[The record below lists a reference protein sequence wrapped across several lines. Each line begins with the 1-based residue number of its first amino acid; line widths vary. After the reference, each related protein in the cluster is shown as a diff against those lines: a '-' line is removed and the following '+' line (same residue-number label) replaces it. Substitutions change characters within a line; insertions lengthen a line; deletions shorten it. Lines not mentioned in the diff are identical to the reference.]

1 MERPCGNRRR
11 QVHEQGPAACGV
23 LGTERR
29 RFGRG
34 RRGFGESKFGT
45 WEFKVDLWVGRLRA
59 CGRRCL
65 PLRGKVRAVPGDEVW
80 VCCSLAAAC
89 HPVAGTH
96 FARKRR
102 LGRPCVRC
110 LAPLGQG
117 ALPVCVF
124 DAVCPAGQKRFRV
137 GAPDF
142 GRFTGKSFLRGRF
155 AHQETFPA
163 RQGNGVAGHISSLLL
178 FAANI
183 RGEAYGRDRFSPFTS
198 FSRPQKAIFPPSP
211 PPHPPPSR
219 GENGGLCPHPL
230 KGFIP

>member
-1 MERPCGNRRR
+1 M
-11 QVHEQGPAACGV
+11 
-23 LGTERR
+23 
-29 RFGRG
+29 GRALAG
-34 RRGFGESKFGT
+34 LAMWKLENWGIG
-45 WEFKVDLWVGRLRA
+45 A

-80 VCCSLAAAC
+80 VCCSLTAAH

-124 DAVCPAGQKRFRV
+124 DAVCPCGAKALQSWRAGFWPVHGKEFFAGAFCPSGNFP
-137 GAPDF
+137 GAP
-142 GRFTGKSFLRGRF
+142 GKRSCGAHLIAF
-155 AHQETFPA
+155 AF
-163 RQGNGVAGHISSLLL
+163 
-178 FAANI
+178 
-183 RGEAYGRDRFSPFTS
+183 RGEYSGRGIRSRPFFSPFTS

-211 PPHPPPSR
+211 PPHPPR
-219 GENGGLCPHPL
+219 CV
-230 KGFIP
+230 